1 MLESRQNEYAKA
13 LAQVREQQDRVD
25 DATDRYHRLNRRF
38 REEAAAG
45 ITAADALGLENGLRV
60 LEAEIL
66 RETRLLEECQR
77 AAEEKRAQVLQAHMD
92 ATVLERLKDK
102 QKDAY
107 QKEAQKSDERFIDE
121 LVSATRAV
129 KSGQ

>member
-1 MLESRQNEYAKA
+1 M
-13 LAQVREQQDRVD
+13 
-25 DATDRYHRLNRRF
+25 
-38 REEAAAG
+38 
-45 ITAADALGLENGLRV
+45 
-60 LEAEIL
+60 LEAEIA
-66 RETRLLEECQR
+66 RETRRLEECRQ

-92 ATVLERLKDK
+92 ATILERLKEK

-129 KSGQ
+129 KSSQ